1 MEEKEGAMS
10 IDWSIVFGLIALGS
24 TGLNAFFAIR
34 TNPLA
39 NEINLLKQE
48 NDAFKKRCDALEL
61 ANNKSQ
67 ENNVK
72 LAVIEERQK
81 TSDIKMD
88 RIEGKVDKLL
98 ENAVN
103 S

>member
-1 MEEKEGAMS
+1 MN
-10 IDWSIVFGLIALGS
+10 IDWSIVFGLIALAS
-24 TGLNAFFAIR
+24 TALNAFFVIR
-34 TNPLA
+34 TNPLT
-39 NEINLLKQE
+39 NEINLLKQDNE
-48 NDAFKKRCDALEL
+48 SFKKRCDALEI
-61 ANNKSQ
+61 ASNKTQ

-98 ENAVN
+98 ENITH
-103 S
+103 